1 MPGGWTAQ
9 ATGSRLSALARGATL
24 RPVRY
29 QGPVF
34 RPPSEATSYIL
45 QVVYGCSWNRCTF
58 CHMYPGIPFKLRPM
72 EEVLEDIAEAGRVMP
87 DCRRVFL
94 GDGDAMVLG
103 ENRLMQILEIL
114 GETFP
119 ELERV
124 GIYTDAKGILRKS
137 EATLKRL
144 RKARLGIVY
153 MGLESGSEQVLRR
166 MNKEA
171 TATQMTRAMQR
182 AKRVGFKTSVI
193 ALIGAGGTALT
204 VEHARETARV
214 ATAMAPDYFSLL
226 TLMVLDGTPL
236 ARQQRDGEYEPLEP
250 LATLREMRNILA
262 GLEVEGPMVFRTN
275 HASTY
280 LPLSGTLPKDRQA
293 MLDRLDWA
301 IDNQVLRPEM
311 FRAL

>member
-1 MPGGWTAQ
+1 
-9 ATGSRLSALARGATL
+9 
-24 RPVRY
+24 
-29 QGPVF
+29 
-34 RPPSEATSYIL
+34 
-45 QVVYGCSWNRCTF
+45 
-58 CHMYPGIPFKLRPM
+58 MYPGIPFKLRPL
-72 EEVLEDIAEAGRVMP
+72 EEILEDIAEAGRVMP

-103 ENRLMQILEIL
+103 ENRLMQVLELL

-119 ELERV
+119 DLERV

-137 EATLKRL
+137 DASLKRL
-144 RKARLGIVY
+144 LKAKLGIVY

-171 TATQMTRAMQR
+171 TAAEMTEAMQR
-182 AKRVGFKTSVI
+182 AKRIGFKTSVI
-193 ALIGAGGTALT
+193 ALIGAGGTEFT
-204 VEHARETARV
+204 EEHAVETARV

-236 ARQQRDGEYEPLEP
+236 ARQLADGEYEPLEP
-250 LATLREMRNILA
+250 LATLREMRTILA
-262 GLEVEGPMVFRTN
+262 GLETDERIVFRTN

-280 LPLSGTLPKDRQA
+280 LPLSGTLPADRKA

-301 IDNQVLRPEM
+301 IDNQILRPEM